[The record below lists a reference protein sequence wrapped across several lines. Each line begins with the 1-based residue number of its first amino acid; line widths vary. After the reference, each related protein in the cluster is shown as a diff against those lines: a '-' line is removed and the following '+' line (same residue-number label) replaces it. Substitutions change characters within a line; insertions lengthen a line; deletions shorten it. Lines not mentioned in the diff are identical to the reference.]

1 MCDPVARADAEA
13 LMGIDFL
20 ELTFRLE
27 KRFGIELRI
36 GVWEDVVRRQLG
48 RKFDI
53 TAGEVSDVVT
63 AQLNAQRGGKGSARD
78 VTLRPGP
85 VLEYRSTAG
94 DRAGYEGDPWPA
106 VRDVIAAS
114 LSVPADKITP
124 ESWLRRDLGME

>member
-1 MCDPVARADAEA
+1 
-13 LMGIDFL
+13 MGIDFL
-20 ELTFRLE
+20 DLTFRLE
-27 KRFGIELRI
+27 RRFGIELR
-36 GVWEDVVRRQLG
+36 VAAWEDVIRRRLG

-53 TAGEVSDVVT
+53 TAGEVCEVVT

-85 VLEYRSTAG
+85 VLEYQSTG
-94 DRAGYEGDPWPA
+94 VKRGGYEGDPWPA
-106 VRDVIAAS
+106 VRDEIAET